1 MQNWIKTAS
10 IYCVCISLKYNDLFL
25 RSSSWEPCSTILPLS
40 ITVILFVI
48 WAIERRWAI
57 KIIVFEDNAMRFL
70 IIFSSVKISSPL
82 VDSLISSAVVPSVVV
97 SVNFR
102 SVANEILKP

>member
-1 MQNWIKTAS
+1 M
-10 IYCVCISLKYNDLFL
+10 
-25 RSSSWEPCSTILPLS
+25 
-40 ITVILFVI
+40 
-48 WAIERRWAI
+48 
-57 KIIVFEDNAMRFL
+57 IVFEDNAMRFL

-97 SVNFR
+97 FVNFR